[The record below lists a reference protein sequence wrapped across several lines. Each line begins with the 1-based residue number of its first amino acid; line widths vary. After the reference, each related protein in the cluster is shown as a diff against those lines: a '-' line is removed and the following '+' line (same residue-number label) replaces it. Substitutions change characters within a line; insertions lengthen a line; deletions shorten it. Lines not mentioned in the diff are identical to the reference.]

1 MIGSSSE
8 KLSTATAS
16 VSLAAPASPT
26 TAAPTTAALSIT
38 DVLSLHPVIASIK
51 DEHDLRE
58 VLGVSCPV
66 VFVLFGSVITIPEI
80 VATLKDAGRT
90 VFVDVDLVDG
100 FSNKPV
106 VVDFLRKY
114 TRADGVLSSKSIMV
128 KTAKAAG
135 FLAIH
140 RLFLVDSFS
149 YRNVPKQV
157 KLSTADAIEILPGCM
172 PRVISWV
179 LDDTD
184 LPLIAGGLV
193 CDKQDVMSALGAG
206 AMAVASSNRDV
217 WRM

>member
-8 KLSTATAS
+8 KDLAVEAPPTIDDILSS
-16 VSLAAPASPT
+16 
-26 TAAPTTAALSIT
+26 
-38 DVLSLHPVIASIK
+38 HPVIASIK
-51 DEHDLRE
+51 DEEGLRE
-58 VLGVSCPV
+58 VLRVTCPV
-66 VFVLFGSVITIPEI
+66 VFVLFGSVMTIPGI
-80 VATLKDAGRT
+80 VATLKGAGRT

-106 VVDFLRKY
+106 VVDFLKKH

-128 KTAKAAG
+128 KAAKAAG

-149 YRNVPKQV
+149 YHNVPKQV
-157 KLSTADAIEILPGCM
+157 SLSGADAIEVMPGCM
-172 PRVISWV
+172 PRVISW
-179 LDDTD
+179 LRDDTQ

-206 AMAVASSNRDV
+206 AIAVASSNRDV

>member
-1 MIGSSSE
+1 MIGSSRE
-8 KLSTATAS
+8 TRGTATAS
-16 VSLAAPASPT
+16 VG
-26 TAAPTTAALSIT
+26 TAAPDTAARDTAARDTAARDTAAPSIT

-58 VLGVSCPV
+58 VLGVNCPV
-66 VFVLFGSVITIPEI
+66 VFVLFGSVITIPAI

-106 VVDFLRKY
+106 VVDFLKKY

-157 KLSTADAIEILPGCM
+157 KLSTADAIE
-172 PRVISWV
+172 
-179 LDDTD
+179 
-184 LPLIAGGLV
+184 
-193 CDKQDVMSALGAG
+193 
-206 AMAVASSNRDV
+206 
-217 WRM
+217 